1 MNLGNPQHSNIM
13 ERLIIKGGNHLQGE
27 IDCSGAKNAGLPIL
41 ASTIL
46 LDGSAL
52 IGNLPHLQ
60 DITTKLE
67 LLNSMGSQINFH
79 EDGYIEINSSNILLP
94 EARYELVKTM
104 RASILVMG
112 PLVAKYGKAKIS
124 QPGGCD
130 IGTRPIDFHLS
141 GLEQMGAE
149 IKSDSKYIYLKAKK
163 LNPID
168 FTFPKVS
175 VTGTENLMMA
185 ATLIEGTTTLRNCAK
200 EPEVVELA
208 NYLNSCG
215 AKINGAGESVII
227 VQGVKKL
234 EASRWNVLFDRIEAG
249 TYLVAGA
256 ITNGHVKVNKI
267 DPKTIYIVSEKLMDM
282 GVEVNIGLDFVEVD
296 ATSSDLKAQDIFTE
310 PFPGFPTDMQAQ
322 FMTLNTIASGK
333 CIIEE
338 TVFENR
344 FQHVSQLRKMGADI
358 TLNKNKACVSGI
370 SNLVGANVSASDL
383 RASASLVLA
392 GLVGKNKTEINDI
405 YHIDRGYECIE
416 EKLNKLGAE
425 IIREPVVY

>member
-1 MNLGNPQHSNIM
+1 M

-46 LDGSAL
+46 LEGSAL

-141 GLEQMGAE
+141 GLEKMGAE

-168 FTFPKVS
+168 FSFPNVS

-200 EPEVVELA
+200 EPEVLELA
-208 NYLNSCG
+208 NYLNKCG
-215 AKINGAGESVII
+215 AKISGAGESEII

-267 DPKTIYIVSEKLMDM
+267 DPETINIVSEKLMNM
-282 GVEVNIGLDFVEVD
+282 GVEVNIGSDFVEVD

-322 FMTLNTIASGK
+322 FMTLNTIASGT
-333 CIIEE
+333 CMIEE

-358 TLNKNKACVSGI
+358 TLNKNKASVSGV
-370 SNLVGANVSASDL
+370 SNLVGANVRASDL

>member
-1 MNLGNPQHSNIM
+1 M

-141 GLEQMGAE
+141 GLEKMGAE

-163 LNPID
+163 LSPID

-200 EPEVVELA
+200 EPEVLELA
-208 NYLNSCG
+208 KYLNSCG
-215 AKINGAGESVII
+215 AKISGAGESEII
-227 VQGVKKL
+227 VHGVKKL

-267 DPKTIYIVSEKLMDM
+267 DPKTINIVSEKLVEM
-282 GVEVNIGLDFVEVD
+282 GVKVNNGSDFVEVD

-322 FMTLNTIASGK
+322 FMTLNTIASGT

-358 TLNKNKACVSGI
+358 TLNKNKASVSGV
-370 SNLVGANVSASDL
+370 SNLVGANVRASDL

>member
-1 MNLGNPQHSNIM
+1 M

-200 EPEVVELA
+200 EPEVLELA

-215 AKINGAGESVII
+215 AKINGAGESVIL

-267 DPKTIYIVSEKLMDM
+267 DPETINIVSEKLMDM
-282 GVEVNIGLDFVEVD
+282 GVEVNIGSDFVEVD

-370 SNLVGANVSASDL
+370 TNLVGANVSASDL

>member
-1 MNLGNPQHSNIM
+1 M
-13 ERLIIKGGNHLQGE
+13 ERLIIKGGNQLHGE
-27 IDCSGAKNAGLPIL
+27 VDCSGAKNAGLPIL

-46 LDGSAL
+46 LDGVAK

-60 DITTKLE
+60 DITTMLE
-67 LLNSMGSQINFH
+67 LLNSMGSHINFD
-79 EDGYIEINSSNILLP
+79 ENGYIEINSSNIDLP

-130 IGTRPIDFHLS
+130 IGSRPIDFHLS
-141 GLEQMGAE
+141 GLEKMGAE
-149 IKSDSKYIYLKAKK
+149 IKSDSKYIYLKADK
-163 LNPID
+163 LKPIE
-168 FTFPKVS
+168 FEFPKIS

-185 ATLIEGTTTLRNCAK
+185 AVFTEGKTTLKNCAK

-208 NYLNSCG
+208 NFLNKCG
-215 AKINGAGESVII
+215 ASIHGAGESTIEI
-227 VQGVKKL
+227 TGVDSL
-234 EASRWNVLFDRIEAG
+234 GSVEWDVLFDRIEAG

-256 ITNGHVKVNKI
+256 ITNGHITVKKI
-267 DPKTIYIVSEKLMDM
+267 EPKTIQVLTNKLIEM
-282 GVEVNIGLDFVEVD
+282 GVNVSYGENWVEAD
-296 ATSSDLKAQDIFTE
+296 ATSSEITCVDIDTE

-322 FMTLNTIASGK
+322 FMALNTIATGS
-333 CIIEE
+333 CTIEE

-358 TLNKNKACVSGI
+358 VLSKNKAFVKGVP
-370 SNLVGANVSASDL
+370 NLVGSKVKASDL

-392 GLVGKNKTEINDI
+392 GLVGKNRTQIDNI

-416 EKLNKLGAE
+416 EKLNKLGAD

>member
-1 MNLGNPQHSNIM
+1 M
-13 ERLIIKGGNHLQGE
+13 ERLIIKGGNHLHGE
-27 IDCSGAKNAGLPIL
+27 VDCSGAKNAGLPIL
-41 ASTIL
+41 ASSIL
-46 LDGSAL
+46 LNGSAL

-67 LLNSMGSQINFH
+67 LLNSMGSSINFH
-79 EDGYIEINSSNILLP
+79 EDGYIEINSSNIFLP

-130 IGTRPIDFHLS
+130 IGSRPIDFHLA
-141 GLEQMGAE
+141 GLRQMGAE
-149 IKSDSKYIYLKAKK
+149 ITSDSKYIYLEAKK

-168 FTFPKVS
+168 FIFPKVS

-185 ATLIEGTTTLRNCAK
+185 ATLIEGKTTLRNCAK

-215 AKINGAGESVII
+215 ADIKGAGNSKITINGVDELKA
-227 VQGVKKL
+227 KK
-234 EASRWNVLFDRIEAG
+234 WNVLFDRIEAG

-256 ITNGHVKVNKI
+256 ITNGHVKVKKI
-267 DPKTIYIVSEKLMDM
+267 DPDTIKIISEKLMDM
-282 GVEVNIGLDFVEVD
+282 GVKVNVGLDSVEVD
-296 ATSSDLKAQDIFTE
+296 ATSSDLKAQNIFTE

-322 FMTLNTIASGK
+322 FMTLNTIASGT

-344 FQHVSQLRKMGADI
+344 FQHVSQLKKMGAEI
-358 TLNKNKACVSGI
+358 QLNKNKASVSGV

>member
-1 MNLGNPQHSNIM
+1 M
-13 ERLIIKGGNHLQGE
+13 ERLIIKGGNHLLGE

-46 LDGSAL
+46 LDGSAY

-67 LLNSMGSQINFH
+67 LLNSMGANINFH
-79 EDGYIEINSSNILLP
+79 EDGYIEINSSNITLP

-130 IGTRPIDFHLS
+130 IGTRPIDFHLA
-141 GLEQMGAE
+141 GLEQMGAK
-149 IKSDSKYIYLKAKK
+149 ITSDSKYIYLEAKK

-168 FTFPKVS
+168 FNFPKVS

-185 ATLIEGTTTLRNCAK
+185 ATLIDGVTVLRNCAK

-215 AKINGAGESVII
+215 AKIEGAGKSNISI
-227 VQGVKKL
+227 TGVSSL

-267 DPKTIYIVSEKLMDM
+267 NPQTIKILTNKLSDM
-282 GVEVNIGLDFVEVD
+282 GVRVNVGENYVEVD
-296 ATSSDLKAQDIFTE
+296 ATSSDIIAQDIYTE

-322 FMTLNTIASGK
+322 FMTLNSIASGT

-344 FQHVSQLRKMGADI
+344 FQHVSQLNRMGADI
-358 TLNKNKACVSGI
+358 TLDNNKASIIGV
-370 SNLVGANVSASDL
+370 SNLVGADVSASDL

-392 GLVGKNKTEINDI
+392 GLVGKNKTQIDDI

>member
-1 MNLGNPQHSNIM
+1 M
-13 ERLIIKGGNHLQGE
+13 ERLIIKGGNHLFGE

-46 LDGSAL
+46 LDGSAY

-67 LLNSMGSQINFH
+67 LLNSMGSNINFH
-79 EDGYIEINSSNILLP
+79 EDGFIEINSSNITLP

-130 IGTRPIDFHLS
+130 IGTRPIDFHLA
-141 GLEQMGAE
+141 GLEQMGAK
-149 IKSDSKYIYLKAKK
+149 ITSDSKYIYLEAKT

-168 FTFPKVS
+168 FNFPKVS

-185 ATLIEGTTTLRNCAK
+185 ATLIDGVTVLRNCAK

-215 AKINGAGESVII
+215 AKIEGAGESNISI
-227 VQGVKKL
+227 TGVSSL

-267 DPKTIYIVSEKLMDM
+267 NPQTIKILTKKLSDM
-282 GVEVNIGLDFVEVD
+282 GVGVNVGENYVEVD
-296 ATSSDLKAQDIFTE
+296 ATSSDIIAQDIYTE

-322 FMTLNTIASGK
+322 FMTLNSIASGT

-344 FQHVSQLRKMGADI
+344 FQHVSQLKKMGADI
-358 TLNKNKACVSGI
+358 TLDYNKASINGV
-370 SNLVGANVSASDL
+370 SNLVGADVSASDL

-392 GLVGKNKTEINDI
+392 GLVGKNKTQIDDI

>member
-46 LDGSAL
+46 LEDSAL

-267 DPKTIYIVSEKLMDM
+267 DPKTINIVSEKLMDM

-370 SNLVGANVSASDL
+370 TNLVGAIVSASDL

>member
-1 MNLGNPQHSNIM
+1 M

-141 GLEQMGAE
+141 GLEKMGAE

-168 FTFPKVS
+168 FSFPKVS

-200 EPEVVELA
+200 EPEVLELA

-215 AKINGAGESVII
+215 AKISGAGESEIV

-267 DPKTIYIVSEKLMDM
+267 DPETINIVSEKLMKM
-282 GVEVNIGLDFVEVD
+282 GVKVNIGSDFVEVD

-322 FMTLNTIASGK
+322 FMTLNTIASGT

-358 TLNKNKACVSGI
+358 TLNKNKASVSGV
-370 SNLVGANVSASDL
+370 SNLVGANVRASDL

>member
-1 MNLGNPQHSNIM
+1 M
-13 ERLIIKGGNHLQGE
+13 ERLIIKGGNQLHGE
-27 IDCSGAKNAGLPIL
+27 VDCSGAKNAGLPIL

-46 LDGSAL
+46 LDGVAK

-60 DITTKLE
+60 DITTMLE
-67 LLNSMGSQINFH
+67 LLNSMGSHINFD
-79 EDGYIEINSSNILLP
+79 ENGYIEINSSNIDLP

-130 IGTRPIDFHLS
+130 IGSRPIDFHLS
-141 GLEQMGAE
+141 GLEKMGAE
-149 IKSDSKYIYLKAKK
+149 IKSDSKYIYLKADK
-163 LNPID
+163 LKPIE
-168 FTFPKVS
+168 FEFPKIS

-185 ATLIEGTTTLRNCAK
+185 AVFTEGKTTLKNCAK

-208 NYLNSCG
+208 NFLNKCG
-215 AKINGAGESVII
+215 ASIQGAGESTIEI
-227 VQGVKKL
+227 TGVDSL
-234 EASRWNVLFDRIEAG
+234 GSVEWDVLFDRIEAG

-256 ITNGHVKVNKI
+256 ITNGHITVKKI
-267 DPKTIYIVSEKLMDM
+267 EPKTIQVLTNKLIEM
-282 GVEVNIGLDFVEVD
+282 GVNVSYGENWVEAD
-296 ATSSDLKAQDIFTE
+296 ATSSEITCVDIDTE

-322 FMTLNTIASGK
+322 FMALNTIAIGS
-333 CIIEE
+333 CTIEE

-358 TLNKNKACVSGI
+358 VLSKNKAFVKGVP
-370 SNLVGANVSASDL
+370 NLVGSEVKASDL

-392 GLVGKNKTEINDI
+392 GLVGKNRTQIDNI

-416 EKLNKLGAE
+416 EKLNKLGAD

>member
-1 MNLGNPQHSNIM
+1 M
-13 ERLIIKGGNHLQGE
+13 ERLIIKGGNHLHGE
-27 IDCSGAKNAGLPIL
+27 VDCSGAKNAGLPIL
-41 ASTIL
+41 ASSIL
-46 LDGSAL
+46 LNGSAL

-67 LLNSMGSQINFH
+67 LLNSMGSSINFH
-79 EDGYIEINSSNILLP
+79 EDGYIEINSSNIFLP

-130 IGTRPIDFHLS
+130 IGSRPIDFHLA
-141 GLEQMGAE
+141 GLKQMGAE
-149 IKSDSKYIYLKAKK
+149 ITSDSKYIYLEAKK

-168 FTFPKVS
+168 FIFPKVS

-185 ATLIEGTTTLRNCAK
+185 ATLIEGKTTLRNCAK

-215 AKINGAGESVII
+215 ADIKGAGNSKIIINGVDELKA
-227 VQGVKKL
+227 KK
-234 EASRWNVLFDRIEAG
+234 WNVLFDRIEAG

-256 ITNGHVKVNKI
+256 ITNGHVKVKKI
-267 DPKTIYIVSEKLMDM
+267 DPDTIKIISEKLMDM
-282 GVEVNIGLDFVEVD
+282 GVKVNVGLDSVEVD
-296 ATSSDLKAQDIFTE
+296 ATSSDLKAQNIFTE

-322 FMTLNTIASGK
+322 FMTLNTIASGT

-344 FQHVSQLRKMGADI
+344 FQHVSQLKKMGAEI
-358 TLNKNKACVSGI
+358 QLNKNKASVSGV

>member
-1 MNLGNPQHSNIM
+1 M

-79 EDGYIEINSSNILLP
+79 EDGYIAINSSNILLP

-141 GLEQMGAE
+141 GLEKMGAE

-163 LNPID
+163 LSPID

-200 EPEVVELA
+200 EPEVLELA

-215 AKINGAGESVII
+215 AKISGAGESEII
-227 VQGVKKL
+227 VHGVKKL

-267 DPKTIYIVSEKLMDM
+267 NPETINIVSEKLMNM
-282 GVEVNIGLDFVEVD
+282 GVEVNIGSDFVEVD

-322 FMTLNTIASGK
+322 FMTLNTIASGA

-358 TLNKNKACVSGI
+358 TLNKNKASVSGV
-370 SNLVGANVSASDL
+370 SNLVGANVRASDL

>member
-1 MNLGNPQHSNIM
+1 M

-141 GLEQMGAE
+141 GLEKMGAE

-163 LNPID
+163 LSPID

-200 EPEVVELA
+200 EPEVLELA

-215 AKINGAGESVII
+215 AKISGAGESEII

-267 DPKTIYIVSEKLMDM
+267 DPKTINIVSEKLVEM
-282 GVEVNIGLDFVEVD
+282 GVKVNNGSDFVEVD

-322 FMTLNTIASGK
+322 FMTLNTIASGA

-358 TLNKNKACVSGI
+358 TLNKNKASVSGV

>member
-1 MNLGNPQHSNIM
+1 M
-13 ERLIIKGGNHLQGE
+13 ERLIIKGGNQLHGE
-27 IDCSGAKNAGLPIL
+27 VDCSGAKNAGLPIL

-46 LDGSAL
+46 LDGVAK

-60 DITTKLE
+60 DITTMLE
-67 LLNSMGSQINFH
+67 LLNSMGSHINFD
-79 EDGYIEINSSNILLP
+79 ENGYIEINSSNIDLP

-130 IGTRPIDFHLS
+130 IGSRPIDFHLS
-141 GLEQMGAE
+141 GLEKMGAE
-149 IKSDSKYIYLKAKK
+149 IKSDSKYIYLKAEK
-163 LNPID
+163 LKPIE
-168 FTFPKVS
+168 FEFPKIS

-185 ATLIEGTTTLRNCAK
+185 AVFTEGKTTLKNCAK

-208 NYLNSCG
+208 NFLNKCG
-215 AKINGAGESVII
+215 ASIHGAGESTIEI
-227 VQGVKKL
+227 TGVDSL
-234 EASRWNVLFDRIEAG
+234 GSVEWDVLFDRIEAG

-256 ITNGHVKVNKI
+256 ITNGHITVKKI
-267 DPKTIYIVSEKLMDM
+267 EPKTIQVLTNKLIEM
-282 GVEVNIGLDFVEVD
+282 GVNVSYGENWVEAD
-296 ATSSDLKAQDIFTE
+296 ATSSEITCVDIDTE

-322 FMTLNTIASGK
+322 FMALNTIATGS
-333 CIIEE
+333 CTIEE

-358 TLNKNKACVSGI
+358 VLSKNKAFVKGVP
-370 SNLVGANVSASDL
+370 NLVGSEVKASDL

-392 GLVGKNKTEINDI
+392 GLVGKNRTQIDNI

-416 EKLNKLGAE
+416 EKLNKLGAD

>member
-1 MNLGNPQHSNIM
+1 M
-13 ERLIIKGGNHLQGE
+13 ERLIIKGGNHLSGE

-46 LDGSAL
+46 LDDSAF

-67 LLNSMGSQINFH
+67 LLNSMGSNINFH
-79 EDGYIEINSSNILLP
+79 EDGFIEINSSNIILP

-130 IGTRPIDFHLS
+130 IGTRPIDFHLA
-141 GLEQMGAE
+141 GLEQMGAK
-149 IKSDSKYIYLKAKK
+149 INSDSKYIYLEANK

-168 FTFPKVS
+168 FDFPKVS

-185 ATLIEGTTTLRNCAK
+185 ATLIDGVTVLRNCAK

-215 AKINGAGESVII
+215 AKIEGVGESNISI
-227 VQGVKKL
+227 TGVSNLK
-234 EASRWNVLFDRIEAG
+234 SNRWNVLFDRIEAG

-256 ITNGHVKVNKI
+256 ITNGNVKVNKI
-267 DPKTIYIVSEKLMDM
+267 NPNTIDIISQKLINM
-282 GVEVNIGLDFVEVD
+282 GVKVDIGEDYVEVD
-296 ATSSDLKAQDIFTE
+296 ATSSDIKAQDIFTE

-322 FMTLNTIASGK
+322 FMTLNSIASGS
-333 CIIEE
+333 CVIEE

-344 FQHVSQLRKMGADI
+344 FQHVSQLKKMGADI
-358 TLNKNKACVSGI
+358 SLNNNKALISGV

-392 GLVGKNKTEINDI
+392 GLVGKNKTQIDDI

>member
-1 MNLGNPQHSNIM
+1 M
-13 ERLIIKGGNHLQGE
+13 ERLIIKGGNQLHGE
-27 IDCSGAKNAGLPIL
+27 VDCSGAKNAGLPIL

-46 LDGSAL
+46 LDGVAK

-60 DITTKLE
+60 DITTMLE
-67 LLNSMGSQINFH
+67 LLNSMGSHINFD
-79 EDGYIEINSSNILLP
+79 ENGYIEINSSNINLP

-130 IGTRPIDFHLS
+130 IGSRPIDFHLS
-141 GLEQMGAE
+141 GLEKMGAE
-149 IKSDSKYIYLKAKK
+149 IKSDSKYIYLKADK
-163 LNPID
+163 LKPIE
-168 FTFPKVS
+168 FEFPKIS

-185 ATLIEGTTTLRNCAK
+185 AVFTEGKTTLKNCAK

-208 NYLNSCG
+208 NFLNKCG
-215 AKINGAGESVII
+215 ASIHGAGESTIEI
-227 VQGVKKL
+227 TGVDSL
-234 EASRWNVLFDRIEAG
+234 GSVEWDVLFDRIEAG

-256 ITNGHVKVNKI
+256 ITNGHITVKKI
-267 DPKTIYIVSEKLMDM
+267 EPKTIQVLTNKLIEM
-282 GVEVNIGLDFVEVD
+282 GVNISFGENWVEAD
-296 ATSSDLKAQDIFTE
+296 ATSSEITCVDIDTE

-322 FMTLNTIASGK
+322 FMALNTIATGS

-358 TLNKNKACVSGI
+358 VLSKNKAFVKGVP
-370 SNLVGANVSASDL
+370 NLVGSEVKASDL

-392 GLVGKNKTEINDI
+392 GLVGKNRTQIDNI

-416 EKLNKLGAE
+416 EKLNKLGAD

>member
-1 MNLGNPQHSNIM
+1 M
-13 ERLIIKGGNHLQGE
+13 ERLIIKGGNQLHGE
-27 IDCSGAKNAGLPIL
+27 VDCSGAKNAGLPIL

-46 LDGSAL
+46 LDGVAK

-60 DITTKLE
+60 DITTMLE
-67 LLNSMGSQINFH
+67 LLNSMGSHINFD
-79 EDGYIEINSSNILLP
+79 ENGYIEINSSNIDLP

-130 IGTRPIDFHLS
+130 IGSRPIDFHLS
-141 GLEQMGAE
+141 GLEKMGAE
-149 IKSDSKYIYLKAKK
+149 IKSDSKYIYLKADK
-163 LNPID
+163 LKPIE
-168 FTFPKVS
+168 FEFPKIS

-185 ATLIEGTTTLRNCAK
+185 AVFTKGKTTLKNCAK

-208 NYLNSCG
+208 NFLNKCG
-215 AKINGAGESVII
+215 ASIHGAGESTIEI
-227 VQGVKKL
+227 TGVDSL
-234 EASRWNVLFDRIEAG
+234 GSVEWDVLFDRIEAG

-256 ITNGHVKVNKI
+256 ITNGHITVKKI
-267 DPKTIYIVSEKLMDM
+267 EPKTIQVLTNKLIEM
-282 GVEVNIGLDFVEVD
+282 GVNVSYGENWVEAD
-296 ATSSDLKAQDIFTE
+296 ATSSEITCVDLGTE

-322 FMTLNTIASGK
+322 FMALNTIATGS
-333 CIIEE
+333 CTIEE

-358 TLNKNKACVSGI
+358 VLSKNKAFVKGVP
-370 SNLVGANVSASDL
+370 NLVGSEVKASDL

-392 GLVGKNKTEINDI
+392 GLVGKNRTQIDNI

-416 EKLNKLGAE
+416 EKLNKLGAD

>member
-1 MNLGNPQHSNIM
+1 M
-13 ERLIIKGGNHLQGE
+13 ERLIIKGGNQLHGE
-27 IDCSGAKNAGLPIL
+27 VDCSGAKNAGLPIL

-46 LDGSAL
+46 LDGVAK

-60 DITTKLE
+60 DITTMLE
-67 LLNSMGSQINFH
+67 LLNSMGSHINFD
-79 EDGYIEINSSNILLP
+79 ENGYIEINSSNIDLP

-130 IGTRPIDFHLS
+130 IGSRPIDFHLS
-141 GLEQMGAE
+141 GLEKMGAE
-149 IKSDSKYIYLKAKK
+149 IKSDSKYIYLKADK
-163 LNPID
+163 LKPIEFD
-168 FTFPKVS
+168 FPKIS

-185 ATLIEGTTTLRNCAK
+185 AVFTKGKTTLKNCAK

-208 NYLNSCG
+208 NFLNKCG
-215 AKINGAGESVII
+215 ASIHGAGESTIEI
-227 VQGVKKL
+227 TGVDSL
-234 EASRWNVLFDRIEAG
+234 GSVEWDVLFDRIEAG

-256 ITNGHVKVNKI
+256 ITNGHITVKKI
-267 DPKTIYIVSEKLMDM
+267 EPKTIQVLTNKLIEM
-282 GVEVNIGLDFVEVD
+282 GVNVSYGENWVEAD
-296 ATSSDLKAQDIFTE
+296 ATSSEIICVDIGTE

-322 FMTLNTIASGK
+322 FMALNTIATGS
-333 CIIEE
+333 CTIEE

-358 TLNKNKACVSGI
+358 VLSKNKAFVKGVP
-370 SNLVGANVSASDL
+370 NLVGSEVKASDL

-392 GLVGKNKTEINDI
+392 GLVGKNRTQIDNI

-416 EKLNKLGAE
+416 EKLNKLGAD

>member
-1 MNLGNPQHSNIM
+1 M
-13 ERLIIKGGNHLQGE
+13 ERLIIKGGNQLHGE
-27 IDCSGAKNAGLPIL
+27 VDCSGAKNAGLPIL

-46 LDGSAL
+46 LDGVAK

-60 DITTKLE
+60 DITTMLE
-67 LLNSMGSQINFH
+67 LLNSMGSHINFD
-79 EDGYIEINSSNILLP
+79 ENGYIEINSSNIDLP

-130 IGTRPIDFHLS
+130 IGSRPIDFHLS
-141 GLEQMGAE
+141 GLEKMGAE
-149 IKSDSKYIYLKAKK
+149 IKSDSKYIYLKADNLK
-163 LNPID
+163 PIE
-168 FTFPKVS
+168 FEFPKIS

-185 ATLIEGTTTLRNCAK
+185 AVFTKGKTTLKNCAK

-208 NYLNSCG
+208 NFLNKSG
-215 AKINGAGESVII
+215 ASINGAGESTIEI
-227 VQGVKKL
+227 TGVDSLGSL
-234 EASRWNVLFDRIEAG
+234 EWDVLFDRIEAG

-256 ITNGHVKVNKI
+256 ITSGHITVKRI
-267 DPKTIYIVSEKLMDM
+267 EPKTIQVLTNKLIEM
-282 GVEVNIGLDFVEVD
+282 GVNISFGENWVEAD
-296 ATSSDLKAQDIFTE
+296 ATSSEIKCVDIGTE

-322 FMTLNTIASGK
+322 FMALNTIATGS
-333 CIIEE
+333 CTIEE

-358 TLNKNKACVSGI
+358 VLSKNKAFVKGVP
-370 SNLVGANVSASDL
+370 NLVGSQVKASDL

-392 GLVGKNKTEINDI
+392 GLVGKNRTQIDNI
-405 YHIDRGYECIE
+405 FHIDRGYECIE
-416 EKLNKLGAE
+416 EKLNKLGAD

>member
-1 MNLGNPQHSNIM
+1 M

-141 GLEQMGAE
+141 GLEKMGAE

-163 LNPID
+163 LSPID

-200 EPEVVELA
+200 EPEVLELA

-215 AKINGAGESVII
+215 AKISGAGESEII
-227 VQGVKKL
+227 VHGVKKL

-267 DPKTIYIVSEKLMDM
+267 DPKTINIVSEKLMEM
-282 GVEVNIGLDFVEVD
+282 GVKVNIGSDFVEVD

-358 TLNKNKACVSGI
+358 TLNKNKASVSGV
-370 SNLVGANVSASDL
+370 SNLVGANVRASDL

>member
-1 MNLGNPQHSNIM
+1 M
-13 ERLIIKGGNHLQGE
+13 ERLIIKGGNHLFGE

-46 LDGSAL
+46 LDGSAY

-67 LLNSMGSQINFH
+67 LLNSMGANINFH
-79 EDGYIEINSSNILLP
+79 EDGFIEIDSSNISLP

-130 IGTRPIDFHLS
+130 IGTRPIDFHLA
-141 GLEQMGAE
+141 GLEQMGAK
-149 IKSDSKYIYLKAKK
+149 ITSDSKYIYLEAKK

-168 FTFPKVS
+168 FNFPKVS

-185 ATLIEGTTTLRNCAK
+185 ATLIDGVTVLRNCAK

-215 AKINGAGESVII
+215 AKIEGAGESNISI
-227 VQGVKKL
+227 TGVSNL

-267 DPKTIYIVSEKLMDM
+267 NPQTIKILTKKLSDM
-282 GVEVNIGLDFVEVD
+282 GVGVNVGENYVEVD
-296 ATSSDLKAQDIFTE
+296 ATSSDILAQDIYTE

-322 FMTLNTIASGK
+322 FMTLNSIASGT

-344 FQHVSQLRKMGADI
+344 FQHVSQLKKMGADI
-358 TLNKNKACVSGI
+358 ALDNNKASITGV

-392 GLVGKNKTEINDI
+392 GLVGKNKTQIDDI

>member
-1 MNLGNPQHSNIM
+1 M

-79 EDGYIEINSSNILLP
+79 EDGYIEINSSNIFLP

-141 GLEQMGAE
+141 GLEKMGAE

-168 FTFPKVS
+168 FSFPKVS

-200 EPEVVELA
+200 EPEVLELA
-208 NYLNSCG
+208 NYLNNCG
-215 AKINGAGESVII
+215 AKISGAGKSEIT

-267 DPKTIYIVSEKLMDM
+267 DPETINIVSEKLIDM
-282 GVEVNIGLDFVEVD
+282 GVEVNIGSDFVEVD

-322 FMTLNTIASGK
+322 FMTLNTIASGT
-333 CIIEE
+333 CTIEE

-358 TLNKNKACVSGI
+358 TLNKNKASVSGV
-370 SNLVGANVSASDL
+370 SNLVGANVRASDL

>member
-1 MNLGNPQHSNIM
+1 M
-13 ERLIIKGGNHLQGE
+13 ERLIIKGGNQLHGE
-27 IDCSGAKNAGLPIL
+27 VDCSGAKNAGLPIL

-46 LDGSAL
+46 LDGVAK

-60 DITTKLE
+60 DITTMLE
-67 LLNSMGSQINFH
+67 LLNSMGSHINFD
-79 EDGYIEINSSNILLP
+79 ENGYIEINSSNIDLP

-130 IGTRPIDFHLS
+130 IGSRPIDFHLS
-141 GLEQMGAE
+141 GLEKMGAE
-149 IKSDSKYIYLKAKK
+149 IKSDSKYIYLKADK
-163 LNPID
+163 LKPIE
-168 FTFPKVS
+168 FEFPKIS

-185 ATLIEGTTTLRNCAK
+185 AVFTEGKTTLKNCAK

-208 NYLNSCG
+208 NFLNKCG
-215 AKINGAGESVII
+215 ASIHGAGESTIEI
-227 VQGVKKL
+227 TGVDSL
-234 EASRWNVLFDRIEAG
+234 GSVEWDVLFDRIEAG

-256 ITNGHVKVNKI
+256 ITNGHITVKKI
-267 DPKTIYIVSEKLMDM
+267 EPKTIQVLTNKLIEM
-282 GVEVNIGLDFVEVD
+282 GVNVSYGENWVEAD
-296 ATSSDLKAQDIFTE
+296 ATSSEITCVDIDTE

-322 FMTLNTIASGK
+322 FMALNTIATGS

-338 TVFENR
+338 TVFDNR

-358 TLNKNKACVSGI
+358 VLSKNKAFVKGVP
-370 SNLVGANVSASDL
+370 NLVGSEVKASDL

-392 GLVGKNKTEINDI
+392 GLVGKNRTQIDNI

-416 EKLNKLGAE
+416 EKLNKLGAD

>member
-1 MNLGNPQHSNIM
+1 M
-13 ERLIIKGGNHLQGE
+13 ERLIIKGGNQLHGE
-27 IDCSGAKNAGLPIL
+27 VDCSGAKNAGLPIL

-46 LDGSAL
+46 LNGVAK

-60 DITTKLE
+60 DITTMLE
-67 LLNSMGSQINFH
+67 LLNSMGSSINFD
-79 EDGYIEINSSNILLP
+79 ENGYIEIDSSSINLP
-94 EARYELVKTM
+94 EARYDLVKTM

-130 IGTRPIDFHLS
+130 IGSRPIDFHLS
-141 GLEQMGAE
+141 GLEKMGAE
-149 IKSDSKYIYLKAKK
+149 IKSDSKYIYLKADK
-163 LNPID
+163 LKPIE
-168 FTFPKVS
+168 FNFPKIS

-185 ATLIEGTTTLRNCAK
+185 AVFTKGKTTLRNCAK

-208 NYLNSCG
+208 NFLNKCG
-215 AKINGAGESVII
+215 ASINGAGESTIEI
-227 VQGVKKL
+227 TGVDSLGNIK
-234 EASRWNVLFDRIEAG
+234 WDVLFDRIEAG

-256 ITNGHVKVNKI
+256 ITNGHIVVKKI
-267 DPKTIYIVSEKLMDM
+267 KPKTIQVLTNKLVEM
-282 GVEVNIGLDFVEVD
+282 GVNVSSGEDWVEAD
-296 ATSSDLKAQDIFTE
+296 ATSSEIRCADIGTE

-322 FMTLNTIASGK
+322 FMALNTIASGS
-333 CIIEE
+333 CTIEE

-358 TLNKNKACVSGI
+358 VLTKNKAFVKGVI
-370 SNLVGANVSASDL
+370 NLVGSEVRASDL

-392 GLVGKNKTEINDI
+392 GLVGKNRTQIDNI

-416 EKLNKLGAE
+416 EKLNKLGAD

>member
-1 MNLGNPQHSNIM
+1 M

-141 GLEQMGAE
+141 GLEKMGAE

-168 FTFPKVS
+168 FSFPKVS

-200 EPEVVELA
+200 EPEVLELA
-208 NYLNSCG
+208 NYLNNCG
-215 AKINGAGESVII
+215 AKISGAGKSEII

-267 DPKTIYIVSEKLMDM
+267 DPKTINIVSEKLMVM
-282 GVEVNIGLDFVEVD
+282 GVKVNIGSDFVEVD

-322 FMTLNTIASGK
+322 FMTLNTIASGT

-358 TLNKNKACVSGI
+358 TLNKNKASVSGV
-370 SNLVGANVSASDL
+370 SNLVGANVRASDL

>member
-1 MNLGNPQHSNIM
+1 M
-13 ERLIIKGGNHLQGE
+13 ERLIIKGGNQLHGE
-27 IDCSGAKNAGLPIL
+27 VDCSGAKNAGLPIL

-46 LDGSAL
+46 LDGVAK

-60 DITTKLE
+60 DITTMLE
-67 LLNSMGSQINFH
+67 LLNSMGSYINFD
-79 EDGYIEINSSNILLP
+79 ENGYIEINSSNIDLP

-130 IGTRPIDFHLS
+130 IGSRPIDFHLS
-141 GLEQMGAE
+141 GLEKMGAE
-149 IKSDSKYIYLKAKK
+149 IKSDSKYIYLKADK
-163 LNPID
+163 LKPIE
-168 FTFPKVS
+168 FEFPKIS

-185 ATLIEGTTTLRNCAK
+185 AVFTEGKTTLKNCAK

-208 NYLNSCG
+208 NFLNKCG
-215 AKINGAGESVII
+215 ASIHGAGESTIEI
-227 VQGVKKL
+227 TGVDSL
-234 EASRWNVLFDRIEAG
+234 GSVEWDVLFDRIEAG

-256 ITNGHVKVNKI
+256 ITNGHITVKKI
-267 DPKTIYIVSEKLMDM
+267 EPKTIQVLTNKLIEM
-282 GVEVNIGLDFVEVD
+282 GVNVSYGENWVEAD
-296 ATSSDLKAQDIFTE
+296 ATSSEITCVDIDTE

-322 FMTLNTIASGK
+322 FMALNTIATGS
-333 CIIEE
+333 CTIEE

-358 TLNKNKACVSGI
+358 VLSKNKAFVKGVP
-370 SNLVGANVSASDL
+370 NLVGSEVKASDL

-392 GLVGKNKTEINDI
+392 GLVGKNRTQIDNI

-416 EKLNKLGAE
+416 EKLNKLGAD

>member
-1 MNLGNPQHSNIM
+1 M

-141 GLEQMGAE
+141 GLEKMGAE

-168 FTFPKVS
+168 FSFPKVS

-200 EPEVVELA
+200 EPEVLELA
-208 NYLNSCG
+208 NYLNNCG
-215 AKINGAGESVII
+215 AKISGAGESEII

-267 DPKTIYIVSEKLMDM
+267 DPETINIVSEKLMNM
-282 GVEVNIGLDFVEVD
+282 GVEVNIGSDFVEVD

-322 FMTLNTIASGK
+322 FMTLNTIASGT
-333 CIIEE
+333 CMIEE

-358 TLNKNKACVSGI
+358 TLNKNKASVSGV

>member
-1 MNLGNPQHSNIM
+1 M
-13 ERLIIKGGNHLQGE
+13 ERLIIKGGNQLHGE
-27 IDCSGAKNAGLPIL
+27 VNCSGAKNAGLPIL

-46 LDGSAL
+46 LDGVAK

-60 DITTKLE
+60 DITTMLE
-67 LLNSMGSQINFH
+67 LLNSMGSHINFD
-79 EDGYIEINSSNILLP
+79 ENGYIEINSSNIDLP

-130 IGTRPIDFHLS
+130 IGSRPIDFHLS
-141 GLEQMGAE
+141 GLEKMGAE
-149 IKSDSKYIYLKAKK
+149 IKSDSKYIYLKADK
-163 LNPID
+163 LKPIE
-168 FTFPKVS
+168 FEFPKIS

-185 ATLIEGTTTLRNCAK
+185 AVFTKGKTTLKNCAK

-208 NYLNSCG
+208 NFLNKCG
-215 AKINGAGESVII
+215 ASIHGAGESTIEI
-227 VQGVKKL
+227 TGVDSL
-234 EASRWNVLFDRIEAG
+234 GSVEWDVLFDRIEAG

-256 ITNGHVKVNKI
+256 ITNGHITVKKI
-267 DPKTIYIVSEKLMDM
+267 EPKTIQVLTNKLIEM
-282 GVEVNIGLDFVEVD
+282 GVHVSYGENWVEAD
-296 ATSSDLKAQDIFTE
+296 ATSSEITCVDIDTE

-322 FMTLNTIASGK
+322 FMALNTIATGS
-333 CIIEE
+333 CTIEE

-358 TLNKNKACVSGI
+358 VLSKNKAFVKGVP
-370 SNLVGANVSASDL
+370 NLVGSEVKASDL

-392 GLVGKNKTEINDI
+392 GLVGKNRTQIDNI

-416 EKLNKLGAE
+416 EKLNKLGAD

>member
-1 MNLGNPQHSNIM
+1 M
-13 ERLIIKGGNHLQGE
+13 ERLIIKGGNHLQGDV
-27 IDCSGAKNAGLPIL
+27 DCSGAKNAGLPIL

-46 LDGSAL
+46 LDGSAY

-67 LLNSMGSQINFH
+67 LLNSMGSSINFH
-79 EDGYIEINSSNILLP
+79 EDGFIEINSSNIQLP

-149 IKSDSKYIYLKAKK
+149 ITSDSKYIYLKAKK
-163 LNPID
+163 LKPIS

-185 ATLIEGTTTLRNCAK
+185 ATLIKGETKLRNCAK
-200 EPEVVELA
+200 EPEVFELA
-208 NYLNSCG
+208 SYLNSCG
-215 AKINGAGESVII
+215 AQIQGAGESEII
-227 VQGVKKL
+227 IQGVDSL
-234 EASRWNVLFDRIEAG
+234 SATRWNVLFDRIEAG

-267 DPKTIYIVSEKLMDM
+267 NPKTIEIVIKKLIEM
-282 GVEVNIGLDFVEVD
+282 GVKVNIFEDSVEVD
-296 ATSSDLKAQDIFTE
+296 ATSSDLKARDIFTE

-322 FMTLNTIASGK
+322 FMALNTIANGN
-333 CIIEE
+333 CIVEE
-338 TVFENR
+338 NVFENR
-344 FQHVSQLRKMGADI
+344 FQHVSELRKMGANI
-358 TLNKNKACVSGI
+358 SLYKNKAFVSGI
-370 SNLVGANVSASDL
+370 SNLDGATVSASDL

-392 GLVGKNKTEINDI
+392 GLVGKNKTQINDI

-425 IIREPVVY
+425 IIREPVVD

>member
-1 MNLGNPQHSNIM
+1 M
-13 ERLIIKGGNHLQGE
+13 ERLIIKGGNQLHGE
-27 IDCSGAKNAGLPIL
+27 VDCSGAKNAGLPIL

-46 LDGSAL
+46 LDGVAK

-60 DITTKLE
+60 DITTMLE
-67 LLNSMGSQINFH
+67 LLNSMGSHINFD
-79 EDGYIEINSSNILLP
+79 ENGYIEINSSNIDLP

-130 IGTRPIDFHLS
+130 IGSRPIDFHLS
-141 GLEQMGAE
+141 GLEKMGAE
-149 IKSDSKYIYLKAKK
+149 IKSDSKYIYLKADK
-163 LNPID
+163 LKPID
-168 FTFPKVS
+168 YEFPKIS

-185 ATLIEGTTTLRNCAK
+185 AVFTEGKTTLKNCAK

-208 NYLNSCG
+208 NFLNKCG
-215 AKINGAGESVII
+215 ASIHGAGESTIEI
-227 VQGVKKL
+227 TGVDSL
-234 EASRWNVLFDRIEAG
+234 GSVEWDVLFDRIEAG

-256 ITNGHVKVNKI
+256 ITNGHITVKKI
-267 DPKTIYIVSEKLMDM
+267 EPKTIQVLTNKLIEM
-282 GVEVNIGLDFVEVD
+282 GVHVSYGENWVEAD
-296 ATSSDLKAQDIFTE
+296 ATSSEITCVDIDTE

-322 FMTLNTIASGK
+322 FMALNTIATGS
-333 CIIEE
+333 CTIEE

-358 TLNKNKACVSGI
+358 VLSKNKAFVKGVP
-370 SNLVGANVSASDL
+370 NLVGSEVKASDL

-392 GLVGKNKTEINDI
+392 GLVGKNRTQIDNI

-416 EKLNKLGAE
+416 EKLNKLGAD

>member
-1 MNLGNPQHSNIM
+1 M
-13 ERLIIKGGNHLQGE
+13 ERLIIKGGNQLHGE
-27 IDCSGAKNAGLPIL
+27 VDCSGAKNAGLPIL

-46 LDGSAL
+46 LDGVAK

-60 DITTKLE
+60 DITTMLE
-67 LLNSMGSQINFH
+67 LLNSMGSHINFN
-79 EDGYIEINSSNILLP
+79 ENGYIEINSSNIGLP

-130 IGTRPIDFHLS
+130 IGSRPIDFHLS
-141 GLEQMGAE
+141 GLEKMGAE
-149 IKSDSKYIYLKAKK
+149 IKSDAKYIYLKADK
-163 LNPID
+163 LKPIE
-168 FTFPKVS
+168 FEFPKIS

-185 ATLIEGTTTLRNCAK
+185 AVFTEGKTTLKNCAK

-208 NYLNSCG
+208 NFLNKCG
-215 AKINGAGESVII
+215 ASIHGAGESTIEI
-227 VQGVKKL
+227 TGVDSL
-234 EASRWNVLFDRIEAG
+234 GSVEWDVLFDRIEAG

-256 ITNGHVKVNKI
+256 ITNGHITVKKI
-267 DPKTIYIVSEKLMDM
+267 EPKTIQVLTNKLIEM
-282 GVEVNIGLDFVEVD
+282 GVHVSYGENWVEAD
-296 ATSSDLKAQDIFTE
+296 ATSSEITCVDIDTE

-322 FMTLNTIASGK
+322 FMALNTIATGS
-333 CIIEE
+333 CTIEE

-358 TLNKNKACVSGI
+358 VLSKNKAFVKGVP
-370 SNLVGANVSASDL
+370 NLVGSEVKASDL

-392 GLVGKNKTEINDI
+392 GLVGKNRTQIDNI

-416 EKLNKLGAE
+416 EKLNKLGAD

>member
-1 MNLGNPQHSNIM
+1 M
-13 ERLIIKGGNHLQGE
+13 ERLIIKGGNHLFGE

-46 LDGSAL
+46 LDGSAY

-67 LLNSMGSQINFH
+67 LLNSMGANINFH
-79 EDGYIEINSSNILLP
+79 EDGFIEINSSNITLP

-130 IGTRPIDFHLS
+130 IGTRPIDFHLA
-141 GLEQMGAE
+141 GLEQMGAK
-149 IKSDSKYIYLKAKK
+149 ITSDSKYIYLEAKK
-163 LNPID
+163 LNSID
-168 FTFPKVS
+168 FNFPKVS

-185 ATLIEGTTTLRNCAK
+185 ATLIDGVTVLRNCAK

-215 AKINGAGESVII
+215 AKIEGAGESNISI
-227 VQGVKKL
+227 TGVSNL

-267 DPKTIYIVSEKLMDM
+267 NPQTIKILTKKLSDM
-282 GVEVNIGLDFVEVD
+282 GVGVNVGENYVEVD
-296 ATSSDLKAQDIFTE
+296 ATSSDIIAQDIYTE

-322 FMTLNTIASGK
+322 FMTLNSIASGT

-344 FQHVSQLRKMGADI
+344 FQHVSQLKKMGADI
-358 TLNKNKACVSGI
+358 TLDNNKASITGV
-370 SNLVGANVSASDL
+370 SNLVGADVSASDL

-392 GLVGKNKTEINDI
+392 GLVGKNKTQIDDI

>member
-1 MNLGNPQHSNIM
+1 M
-13 ERLIIKGGNHLQGE
+13 ERLIIKGGNHLFGE

-46 LDGSAL
+46 LDGSAY

-67 LLNSMGSQINFH
+67 LLNSMGANINFH
-79 EDGYIEINSSNILLP
+79 EDGFIEINSSNITLP

-130 IGTRPIDFHLS
+130 IGTRPIDFHLA
-141 GLEQMGAE
+141 GLEQMGAK
-149 IKSDSKYIYLKAKK
+149 ITSDSKYIYLEAKK

-168 FTFPKVS
+168 FNFPKVS

-185 ATLIEGTTTLRNCAK
+185 ATLIDGVTVLRNCAK
-200 EPEVVELA
+200 EPEVLELA

-215 AKINGAGESVII
+215 AKIEGAGESNISI
-227 VQGVKKL
+227 TGVSNL
-234 EASRWNVLFDRIEAG
+234 EASKWNVLFDRIEAG

-267 DPKTIYIVSEKLMDM
+267 NPQTIKILTKKLADM
-282 GVEVNIGLDFVEVD
+282 GVRVNVGENFVEVD
-296 ATSSDLKAQDIFTE
+296 ATSSDIIAQDIYTE

-322 FMTLNTIASGK
+322 FMTLNSIASGT

-344 FQHVSQLRKMGADI
+344 FQHVSQLKKMGANI
-358 TLNKNKACVSGI
+358 TLDNNKASITGV
-370 SNLVGANVSASDL
+370 SNLVGADVSASDL

-392 GLVGKNKTEINDI
+392 GLVGKNKTQIDDI